1 MAAPVDLEEQKKM
14 ILPFMQR
21 AQEIQAADPKVAY
34 YCRLYAVEQA
44 MKLTHRAKEVNSLLV
59 ATLNQLEKDKAKLEL
74 DPAAD
79 RIHCLGFALRIF
91 DNADRVDRA
100 GRATERT
107 SKAFYAAS
115 VFIEILNQFEGEG
128 GVDAELFDK
137 QRYCAWRAAEIRKAL
152 REGRQPTP
160 PPAAT
165 PPPPAAGTGPDGSS
179 GGAGG
184 GSGGGGLDDLP
195 PASGSSDWAYRSA
208 APTAPPPPPPGPAY
222 APDVH
227 MPPPPPPPSA
237 SDFSFAALPLTPPA
251 ASSAS
256 SSYSSGSAP
265 PSAPLFGSPPGSGGG
280 AGGGGGG
287 GARFWPGARVLVRAD
302 ESEGL
307 SALSLSDHS
316 SGDHQAQQGTV
327 GQVLTRPDGGTSY
340 KVALRDRLVELRDE
354 EAVPALGEGQ
364 AVALYRGARPGGPLG
379 PATPVAVVL
388 INDASWPPTY
398 LVKTQDGDELAASA
412 SQLGPPLPA
421 AAAAAA
427 GPPST
432 SGGPGSISTA
442 LPPPPPLPPADLLGG
457 HYVGGPASAS
467 TSTSSNRSAAA
478 PPPPPPHYQQP
489 PPPPSGPPSSSSAY
503 PSMSGDGSYGAPPG
517 PSAPPPPQPY
527 GYGAPPSAPSAPPP
541 PSWPGAQHSAPAAPA
556 PAPPAPAPA
565 AATYSLP
572 PGYKPPL
579 TVITEAQKAAK
590 YAVSALSFEDVH
602 TAVRYLNDALRLLT
616 TQQQPPQQHAPGRR

>member
-1 MAAPVDLEEQKKM
+1 MAAPVDLEEQKKA

-100 GRATERT
+100 GKATERT

-128 GVDAELFDK
+128 GVDSELFEK

-160 PPAAT
+160 PPAGT
-165 PPPPAAGTGPDGSS
+165 PAPGAETGPSAS
-179 GGAGG
+179 GGSVG
-184 GSGGGGLDDLP
+184 GSGGGGGLDDLP
-195 PASGSSDWAYRSA
+195 PASGSSDWAYKSA
-208 APTAPPPPPPGPAY
+208 APAAPPPPPPGPAS
-222 APDVH
+222 APDSFMH
-227 MPPPPPPPSA
+227 MPPPLPPSA
-237 SDFSFAALPLTPPA
+237 ADFSFAPLPLTPPA

-280 AGGGGGG
+280 AAAGGGGGSG
-287 GARFWPGARVLVRAD
+287 NARFWPGARVLVRAD

-307 SALSLSDHS
+307 TALSLSDHS
-316 SGDHQAQQGTV
+316 SGEHEAQQGTV
-327 GQVLTRPDGGTSY
+327 GQVLTRPDGGISY
-340 KVALRDRLVELRDE
+340 KVALRDRLVELRE
-354 EAVPALGEGQ
+354 QEAVPALAEGQ
-364 AVALYRGARPGGPLG
+364 PVALYRGARPGGPLG
-379 PATPVAVVL
+379 PATPASVVL

-412 SQLGPPLPA
+412 SQLGPPLTA
-421 AAAAAA
+421 AATASA
-427 GPPST
+427 PT
-432 SGGPGSISTA
+432 SGGPASISA
-442 LPPPPPLPPADLLGG
+442 APPPPPPADLLGG
-457 HYVGGPASAS
+457 HYGGAS
-467 TSTSSNRSAAA
+467 TSSSRSVAT
-478 PPPPPPHYQQP
+478 PPPPPP
-489 PPPPSGPPSSSSAY
+489 GPAASSSAY
-503 PSMSGDGSYGAPPG
+503 PSMSGPGSYGAPPG
-517 PSAPPPPQPY
+517 PSAPPPPAPPAY
-527 GYGAPPSAPSAPPP
+527 GYGAPPSAPAAPA
-541 PSWPGAQHSAPAAPA
+541 WPGAQHSAP

-565 AATYSLP
+565 PAPAASYSLP

-616 TQQQPPQQHAPGRR
+616 TQQQQQPHAPGRR

>member
-1 MAAPVDLEEQKKM
+1 MAAPVDLEEQKKT

-44 MKLTHRAKEVNSLLV
+44 MKLTHRAKEVNALLV

-100 GRATERT
+100 GKATERT

-128 GVDAELFDK
+128 GVDSELFEK

-165 PPPPAAGTGPDGSS
+165 TTAPAGS
-179 GGAGG
+179 GGSI
-184 GSGGGGLDDLP
+184 SGGGGGAVDDLP
-195 PASGSSDWAYRSA
+195 PASGSSDWAYKSA
-208 APTAPPPPPPGPAY
+208 APAAPPPPPLVPASGS
-222 APDVH
+222 DMH
-227 MPPPPPPPSA
+227 MPPPPPSSA
-237 SDFSFAALPLTPPA
+237 QGDFSFAPLPLTPPA

-256 SSYSSGSAP
+256 SSFSSGSAP
-265 PSAPLFGSPPGSGGG
+265 PSAPLFASPPGSGGG
-280 AGGGGGG
+280 GGGGGA
-287 GARFWPGARVLVRAD
+287 ARFWPGARVLVRVD

-316 SGDHQAQQGTV
+316 AGGAEHEAQPGTV
-327 GQVLTRPDGGTSY
+327 GQVLTRPDGGISY
-340 KVALRDRLVELRDE
+340 KVALRDRLTEVREE
-354 EAVPALGEGQ
+354 EAVPALSEGQ
-364 AVALYRGARPGGPLG
+364 PVALYRTARPGGPLG
-379 PATPVAVVL
+379 AATAAAVVL

-421 AAAAAA
+421 AAGGPASASAAAA
-427 GPPST
+427 
-432 SGGPGSISTA
+432 
-442 LPPPPPLPPADLLGG
+442 PPPPPADLLGG
-457 HYVGGPASAS
+457 GHYGGGPASASAS
-467 TSTSSNRSAAA
+467 TSTSSTRSAVA
-478 PPPPPPHYQQP
+478 PPPPPAPYQ
-489 PPPPSGPPSSSSAY
+489 PPPSGPASSGNTSTSGY
-503 PSMSGDGSYGAPPG
+503 PSMSGPGSYGPPAG
-517 PSAPPPPQPY
+517 PSAPPPPPAY
-527 GYGAPPSAPSAPPP
+527 GYGAPSSAPSAPPP
-541 PSWPGAQHSAPAAPA
+541 PPPAWPPAQHTAPAPA
-556 PAPPAPAPA
+556 PAPPAA
-565 AATYSLP
+565 AASYSLP

-602 TAVRYLNDALRLLT
+602 TAVRYLNDALKLLT
-616 TQQQPPQQHAPGRR
+616 TQQQPHAPGRR